1 MSRRPAIHP
10 SHSRWLPVAELGA
23 MTTMLLSYI
32 WWWHHRF
39 DGDFA
44 LCLTLYFG
52 IGAFGH
58 WLRGETARQ
67 IGWRLDNAADATLD
81 ALRITLPI
89 LVVINLVGLAAGSVA
104 YPPAGTWPERLGIG
118 WVWGTMQQY
127 GLTAFFYRRW
137 FDLTG
142 RPIAAGA
149 AAAALFALFHLPNAF
164 LMLATLVAGLLACWL
179 YRRHP
184 NLLVLGAVHAVISFA
199 LLHAL
204 PEALTLQL
212 RVGP

>member
-1 MSRRPAIHP
+1 MNRLDIDPLR
-10 SHSRWLPVAELGA
+10 SRWLPLAELAGMTA
-23 MTTMLLSYI
+23 MLTSYI
-32 WWWHHRF
+32 WGWHRSF
-39 DGDFA
+39 AGDFA

-58 WLRGETARQ
+58 WLRGETPRQ
-67 IGWRLDNAADATLD
+67 IGWRLDNLGDATLD
-81 ALRITLPI
+81 ALRVTVPI
-89 LVVINLVGLAAGSVA
+89 LVAINLVGFVA
-104 YPPAGTWPERLGIG
+104 NSLTYPAPGYWPERLGIG

-127 GLTAFFYRRW
+127 GLTAFYYRRW
-137 FDLTG
+137 LDLFG
-142 RPIAAGA
+142 RPIPAGA

-164 LMLATLVAGLLACWL
+164 LTFVTLLAGLLACWL

-184 NLLVLGAVHAVISFA
+184 NLFVLGAMHAAISFA

-204 PEALTLQL
+204 PDELTLRL